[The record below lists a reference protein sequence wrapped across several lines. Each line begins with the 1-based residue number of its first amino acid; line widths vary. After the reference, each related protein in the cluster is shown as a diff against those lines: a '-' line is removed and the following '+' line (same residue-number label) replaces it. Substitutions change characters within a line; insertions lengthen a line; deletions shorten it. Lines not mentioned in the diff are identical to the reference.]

1 MNYTFGEDE
10 YDGDI
15 NNFIANHPELRA
27 GDIVNYVPNN
37 QEGMKT
43 YRIECTEYKAI
54 EIGNYENPY
63 TGASG
68 GRRKRKTN
76 KRCKTYKKNKT
87 HKRKSHKMR

>member
-10 YDGDI
+10 YSGNI
-15 NNFIANHPELRA
+15 NNFIANHPELRG

-37 QEGMKT
+37 QEGAKT
-43 YRIECTEYKAI
+43 YRIECVAI
-54 EIGNYENPY
+54 EIDNPY
-63 TGASG
+63 TNG

-87 HKRKSHKMR
+87 HKKKSHKMR